1 MNYVTSTLVRSR
13 SGDSTYVY
21 YTVNNT
27 SDKNVRYMVLFN
39 IVSKTKYYDDSF
51 IAPPRS
57 IYVSKGYLLPSNV
70 FVIEEEDE
78 E

>member
-1 MNYVTSTLVRSR
+1 
-13 SGDSTYVY
+13 
-21 YTVNNT
+21 
-27 SDKNVRYMVLFN
+27 MVLFN

-70 FVIEEEDE
+70 FVIEEEEDE